1 MRRNAVESLGTA
13 AQGLYDAATRAEVA
27 KALVRAIDHPG
38 QSEGEERA
46 AQRSEEEAAESE
58 DQYDTDCIVRA
69 HAVLSLARLA
79 NAWQHQGRRSGM
91 EDLAMAAPLLTAMVK
106 GEDADSQNGH
116 RLSGTMADYA
126 RHALERLEGWV

>member
-1 MRRNAVESLGTA
+1 
-13 AQGLYDAATRAEVA
+13 
-27 KALVRAIDHPG
+27 
-38 QSEGEERA
+38 
-46 AQRSEEEAAESE
+46 
-58 DQYDTDCIVRA
+58 
-69 HAVLSLARLA
+69 
-79 NAWQHQGRRSGM
+79 M